1 MPTIL
6 FRSPEAEEQ
15 VTVTLEPGSAVLL
28 GRNPDPGRLVRD
40 TNAGVNTGALPI
52 VMAGALSIVR
62 MASQRVSANHL
73 LVYCT
78 KEKDRE
84 SVWVKDLNSRNG
96 SVVQLQPR
104 QLLQVQSDS
113 ELVIELA
120 TLPPDDPSVEGPK
133 PIDWAAE
140 RDFAAAVSRAV
151 SDWFKNLGV
160 RAAVAVVPRAAAEDR
175 VETGEMRFP
184 LADESELRVAVA
196 SEATQANPWNLLLE
210 KIQSYIHEQ
219 NSRFEVL
226 QGHEEGF
233 ILASRALREAHQRL
247 AEAATRGQR
256 VMLLGPTGAGKD
268 RLAHCYHTHSR
279 QHRGPYATLN
289 CALLKE
295 NLLYAQ
301 LFGAKK
307 GSFTGCV
314 ADITGAVE
322 AAHEGTLFLDEIG
335 DLDMEV
341 QKTLLR
347 FLDSRGE
354 YQRLGDPRTRRV
366 SVQIVCAT
374 NVNLDDA
381 QKRLGSFRDDLW
393 YRLAVKVVRIPPLRE
408 RREDITAYLRTRT
421 LPSSTLRVFD
431 ALTPAAL
438 QLVLQD
444 AWPGNFRDLENFVE
458 RLKPTS
464 RPQSIELEDCIA
476 ALREG
481 RGAVKSDAEE
491 EELRPSPTGAP
502 ASWQDVAAIAI
513 ATFIKDHGVQ
523 PKSWGQIQLY
533 TEKYLKPVFVAHAIG
548 LSQIDELGKNF
559 NYSEL
564 ARRLNIAD
572 GTTVKMHL
580 QRYIERFRQKRP
592 EP

>member
-1 MPTIL
+1 MPTLL
-6 FRSPEAEEQ
+6 FRSPDPDEQ
-15 VTVTLEPGSAVLL
+15 VTVTLEPGAAVLL
-28 GRNPDPGRLVRD
+28 GRHPDPKCLNRGGIP
-40 TNAGVNTGALPI
+40 TFAP
-52 VMAGALSIVR
+52 GALSILR
-62 MASQRVSANHL
+62 MSSQRVSSNHL
-73 LVYCT
+73 LAYCT
-78 KEKDRE
+78 KDKDKE
-84 SVWVKDLNSRNG
+84 FVWVHDLGSRNG
-96 SVVQLQPR
+96 SLVQLQPR
-104 QLLQVQSDS
+104 QLLQLGSDS
-113 ELVIELA
+113 DLVVELA
-120 TLPPDDPSVEGPK
+120 TIPPGDPSVDGPK

-140 RDFAAAVSRAV
+140 RNFSAAVSRAV
-151 SDWFKNLGV
+151 SSWLKSLGMT
-160 RAAVAVVPRAAAEDR
+160 AVVMPVPRNTTSEPESTDEVR
-175 VETGEMRFP
+175 LP
-184 LADESELRVAVA
+184 LADQTELRIAVR
-196 SEATQANPWNLLLE
+196 SETTQASPWSVLLDKL
-210 KIQSYIHEQ
+210 QSYIHEQ
-219 NSRFEVL
+219 NSRFEQL

-247 AEAATRGQR
+247 TEAATRGQR

-268 RLAHCYHTHSR
+268 RLARCYHLHSR
-279 QHRGPYATLN
+279 QHSGPYATLN

-314 ADITGAVE
+314 SDIAGIVE
-322 AAHEGTLFLDEIG
+322 ASHEGTLFLDEIG
-335 DLDMEV
+335 DLDMDV
-341 QKTLLR
+341 QKALLR

-354 YQRLGDPRTRRV
+354 YQRLGEPRTRRV
-366 SVQIVCAT
+366 NVQIVCAT
-374 NVNLDDA
+374 NVDLDDP
-381 QKRLGSFRDDLW
+381 QKRLGHFRDDLW

-408 RREDITAYLRTRT
+408 RRDDITAYLRTRT
-421 LPSSTLRVFD
+421 LPASSLRIYD

-458 RLKPTS
+458 RLPAAS
-464 RPQSIELEDCIA
+464 RQQSIDLEDCAA

-481 RGAVKSDAEE
+481 RGGPLKTDSEP
-491 EELRPSPTGAP
+491 ELRPGAAP
-502 ASWQDVAAIAI
+502 PGSWQEVSAIAI
-513 ATFIKDHGVQ
+513 SAFIKDHGLQ
-523 PKSWGQIQLY
+523 PRSWGQIQLY

-548 LSQIDELGKNF
+548 LSQLDDPNKSH

-580 QRYIERFRQKRP
+580 QRYLERFVKKRP